1 MKLEARQEFERV
13 YAEYADA
20 IFRYVYYRLQN
31 RERALELTQ
40 EVFARYWRY
49 ITEGKTV
56 AHPRAFLYQSAANAF
71 INEIRT
77 DRRTVSLEIL
87 MESGL
92 DIPYKKED
100 ADILMAQQETIE
112 RLKAIENPY
121 RDVLVLRYV
130 EDLRV
135 KDIAELLGE
144 SENTISVR
152 IRRGLE
158 KLRKIYE
165 STGKPSA

>member
-1 MKLEARQEFERV
+1 MKLEVRQEFERV

-20 IFRYVYYRLQN
+20 IFRYVYYRLQS

-40 EVFARYWRY
+40 EVFTRYWSY
-49 ITEGKTV
+49 LAEGKTV
-56 AHPRAFLYQSAANAF
+56 VHPKAFLYRSAANAF

-77 DRRTVSLEIL
+77 DKRTLSLEHL

-92 DIPYKKED
+92 DIPYVKED
-100 ADILMAQQETIE
+100 MHTLLAQQEAIN
-112 RLKAIENPY
+112 RLASTEHPY

-152 IRRGLE
+152 IKRGLE

-165 STGKPSA
+165 STGKSLS